1 MNLANSVLMS
11 NNVGANATV
20 AGATVA
26 LTNNALFANN
36 TAVAGAVGGNF
47 ISGSNN
53 KLSGNN
59 SNGSAPSATMTT
71 E

>member
-1 MNLANSVLMS
+1 MLA
-11 NNVGANATV
+11 ANATV

-47 ISGSNN
+47 ISGQNN

>member
-1 MNLANSVLMS
+1 MLALMRS
-11 NNVGANATV
+11 PPVRP
-20 AGATVA
+20 VA
-26 LTNNALFANN
+26 LTNVALFANN
-36 TAVAGAVGGNF
+36 TAVAGVAGGNF

>member
-1 MNLANSVLMS
+1 MRPTPVRP
-11 NNVGANATV
+11 
-20 AGATVA
+20 VA
-26 LTNNALFANN
+26 LTNVALFANN
-36 TAVAGAVGGNF
+36 TAVAGVAGGNF